1 MVSFFNRRVNENV
14 VDEDHN
20 EFIEIRF
27 KDSIHEIHK
36 GCGGIGKAKGHYQKF
51 KVPITSMK
59 SGFADIFL
67 PDTELMI
74 SGSKIDFREE
84 L

>member
-1 MVSFFNRRVNENV
+1 MSFFSRRVHENI
-14 VDEDHN
+14 VDEDHH

-36 GCGGIGKAKGHYQKF
+36 GYGGIGKAKGHYQKF
-51 KVPITSMK
+51 KVPITSTK
-59 SGFADIFL
+59 SCFGDIFL

-74 SGSKIDFREE
+74 SRLQIDFREKF
-84 L
+84 